1 MNSIFHPK
9 FRSARSAAPCF
20 AIVAFA
26 VLVAVAGAQAPARTA
41 EELKAARIA
50 AMKAILEDAVAT
62 LGVPEDTGGISI
74 LVRTPAGDFFASTLP
89 DATPAHYFRAA
100 SVTKTTTAAGIMLL
114 EQRGLLRLDDPVT
127 APIPRLG
134 IPYLP
139 DTPEYDVPHKS
150 SITIRQLLQ
159 HRAGVFDLGND
170 PVPADA
176 KAPYAGQPYI
186 EWKISENPAHS
197 FTIDELVGVV
207 AKLGLSYGPPPAPYH
222 YTNTGYSMLGKI
234 IERVSGRSLDAFL
247 YEEFTRPLGLG
258 KMYFVVSGEDRMPR
272 EPFLKGFSSAQQGE
286 VAETT
291 EDNSSY
297 AHAEGNMVT
306 TLSDLATWIRALM
319 RGEAGVSPENAARMR
334 EVVPFREGSAS
345 GYGLGI
351 LDNPKAL
358 GFGHDGGIMGYL
370 TVARH
375 DPETDYTT
383 AMVVTHLKF
392 DDLYGLQ
399 VATYRAALAIRELF
413 R

>member
-1 MNSIFHPK
+1 MNSIHRPRFCSTHG
-9 FRSARSAAPCF
+9 AAFCI
-20 AIVAFA
+20 AIVA
-26 VLVAVAGAQAPARTA
+26 LVALLPVAFAQAPVRSA
-41 EELKAARIA
+41 ETLKATRIA

-62 LGVPEDTGGISI
+62 LGIPEDMGGISI
-74 LVRTPAGDFFASTLP
+74 LVRTPAGNFFASSLP
-89 DATPAHYFRAA
+89 DATPSHHFRAA
-100 SVTKTTTAAGIMLL
+100 SVTKTTTAAAIMLL

-127 APIPRLG
+127 APIPWLG
-134 IPYLP
+134 TPYLP

-176 KAPYAGQPYI
+176 KAPCAGQPYI

-247 YEEFTRPLGLG
+247 YEEFTRPLGLEQT
-258 KMYFVVSGEDRMPR
+258 YFVVSGEDRMPR
-272 EPFLKGFSSAQQGE
+272 EPYLKGYSSAQGE

-319 RGEAGVSPENAARMR
+319 RGEAGVSLENAARMR
-334 EVVPFREGSAS
+334 EVVPLREGSAS

-351 LDNPKAL
+351 GDTPKAL

-399 VATYRAALAIRELF
+399 TATYRAALAIRELF

>member
-1 MNSIFHPK
+1 MNSTCRQSI
-9 FRSARSAAPCF
+9 RIARVYALCF
-20 AIVAFA
+20 AIFGFVAF
-26 VLVAVAGAQAPARTA
+26 VAAAGAQAQARSP
-41 EELKAARIA
+41 EVLKAMRIA
-50 AMKAILEDAVAT
+50 AMKAILVDAVAT
-62 LGVPEDTGGISI
+62 LGIPEDMGGMSI
-74 LVRTPAGDFFASTLP
+74 LVRTPGGDFFASTLP
-89 DATPAHYFRAA
+89 DATPSHHFRAA
-100 SVTKTTTAAGIMLL
+100 SVTKTTTAAAIMLL

-176 KAPYAGQPYI
+176 NAPYAGQAYI
-186 EWKISENPAHS
+186 EWKISGNPAHS

-207 AKLGLSYGPPPAPYH
+207 ARLGLSYGPPPAPYH

-234 IERVSGRSLDAFL
+234 IERVSGKRLDEFL
-247 YEEFTRPLGLG
+247 HEEFTRPLHLG
-258 KMYFVVSGEDRMPR
+258 QTYFVVSGEDRMLH
-272 EPFLKGFSSAQQGE
+272 EPYLKGYSSAQGE
-286 VAETT
+286 YAETT
-291 EDNSSY
+291 EDNASY

-334 EVVPFREGSAS
+334 EVLPLREGAAS

-351 LDNPKAL
+351 GDNPKAL

-399 VATYRAALAIRELF
+399 TATYRAALAIRELF